1 MQYKDAINP
10 EAVHPED
17 PFLVVNTRSNTII
30 ESWATEDGAQRAC
43 KILNR
48 HYESIANEQP
58 YKVIKK
64 EIK

>member
-1 MQYKDAINP
+1 MQYKAAINP

-17 PFLVVNTRSNTII
+17 PYII
-30 ESWATEDGAQRAC
+30 INSLTDVIVESWFTEGGAQRAC